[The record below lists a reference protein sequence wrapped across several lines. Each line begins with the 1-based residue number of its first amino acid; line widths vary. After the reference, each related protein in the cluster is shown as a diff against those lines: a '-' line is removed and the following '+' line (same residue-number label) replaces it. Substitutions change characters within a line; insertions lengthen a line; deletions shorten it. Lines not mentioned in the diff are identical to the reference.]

1 VSIAST
7 GLSDWEKRES
17 RPGDPRR
24 ARGSPEG
31 EIVHGAIA
39 RVAYSIPETAKL
51 LGVSEASVWRALKRR
66 QLDSIMFGGRR
77 LVTVRSIERL
87 SEAA

>member
-1 VSIAST
+1 MSIPST
-7 GLSDWEKRES
+7 GLSDWEKPGS
-17 RPGDPRR
+17 RPGGPRR
-24 ARGSPEG
+24 ARGSPDG
-31 EIVHGAIA
+31 EIA

-66 QLDSIMFGGRR
+66 QLDSFLLGGRR
-77 LVTVRSIERL
+77 LVPARSIERL